1 MLPIQPASVYNN
13 QDTCLMPYG
22 SYSSKSVTYYAT
34 DTTMTDDLGVS
45 LTSYFSS
52 CNAGTCATERL
63 EVSSGNPVPTLTL
76 GISNGIMSVST
87 TDFSLVG
94 NTYSI
99 YYRAVPPA
107 GSFTNCVY
115 YTQVRSLL
123 IDQMTIST
131 TGVSN
136 INYNFYSGPT
146 TVALSAFKQSTTSS
160 LP

>member
-1 MLPIQPASVYNN
+1 MVPIQPLAVYNK
-13 QDTCLMPYG
+13 QDTCLIPYG
-22 SYSSKSVTYYAT
+22 SYSSKSVTYYAS
-34 DTTMTDDLGVS
+34 DTTMTEDLGIS

-87 TDFSLVG
+87 SDFSLVG

-99 YYRAVPPA
+99 YYRAVPPP

-123 IDQMTIST
+123 IDQMTIIPT
-131 TGVSN
+131 VVSD
-136 INYNFYSGPT
+136 INYNYNSGPT
-146 TVALSAFKQSTTSS
+146 TFALSAFKQSTTSS
-160 LP
+160 LS